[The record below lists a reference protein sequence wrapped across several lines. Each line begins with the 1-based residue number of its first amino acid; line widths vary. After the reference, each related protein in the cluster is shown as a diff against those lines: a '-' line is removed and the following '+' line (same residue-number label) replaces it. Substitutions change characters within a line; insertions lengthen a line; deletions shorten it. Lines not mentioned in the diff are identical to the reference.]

1 MSYFVL
7 FILGNLKTVSCKK
20 GKRFVKVCN
29 YIGLLFQLSPQILD
43 IFDLLLHKWIYIDCV
58 WVL

>member
-20 GKRFVKVCN
+20 ENGLTEFVIISEYYFNQV
-29 YIGLLFQLSPQILD
+29 GGFAL
-43 IFDLLLHKWIYIDCV
+43 IF
-58 WVL
+58 